1 MATHHIYTTVKTQLP
16 AFKPALGSALEDLGW
31 EYEYLADN
39 YLKIRATA
47 AQIYEATKIIP
58 NEELVRSGLS
68 ELQRWN
74 AQLSSKITS
83 AMNVVSQQVGF
94 FGKYVKFSENLAKGL
109 IDNTADGYYYPEI
122 IFTPNERSVDL
133 SFSIKSL
140 SSRNTLLILTH
151 LAIKS
156 WLGMHHGIQFS
167 EADYQMHTIQSG
179 TGQKPQLPKHNSLPD
194 SVATEPLQTSRRDTQ
209 ATEAFITQL
218 KIQVADNDIN
228 GCMEALDALY
238 SRVQGTMHEEF
249 LLLKSDLARLR
260 KDSIAGLITYEQ
272 AEVKRNQINHRLLQL
287 VNLLLEDDA
296 VVHHLMQN

>member
-1 MATHHIYTTVKTQLP
+1 MATHHIYTTVKAQLP
-16 AFKPALGSALEDLGW
+16 TFKSALGSALEGLGW

-68 ELQRWN
+68 DLQRWN

-109 IDNTADGYYYPEI
+109 IDNTADGYYYPEL
-122 IFTPNERSVDL
+122 IFTPNESSVDL
-133 SFSIKSL
+133 SFSIKSIAG
-140 SSRNTLLILTH
+140 RNTLLILTQ

-156 WLGMHHGIQFS
+156 WLERHHRIQFS
-167 EADYQMHTIQSG
+167 EADYQVQTLQSG
-179 TGQKPQLPKHNSLPD
+179 YRQQQLPEHNSQPRRA
-194 SVATEPLQTSRRDTQ
+194 ATEPPRTNRRDTGP
-209 ATEAFITQL
+209 TEAFITRL

-238 SRVQGTMHEEF
+238 AKVQGSMHEEF

-296 VVHHLMQN
+296 VVYHLMQT